1 VALPNPPRKRIKV
14 KELTA
19 WETYKKALLT
29 GEINADTFAELTA
42 NLKRG
47 E

>member
-1 VALPNPPRKRIKV
+1 M

-19 WETYKKALLT
+19 WETYKKALNN

-42 NLKRG
+42 NLTRG